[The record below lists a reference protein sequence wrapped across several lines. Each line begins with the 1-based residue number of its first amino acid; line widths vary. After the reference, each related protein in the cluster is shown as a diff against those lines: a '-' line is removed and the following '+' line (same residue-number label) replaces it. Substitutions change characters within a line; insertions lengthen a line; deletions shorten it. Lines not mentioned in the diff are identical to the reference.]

1 MKEGNIQGL
10 FQTPFFIGE
19 IDYEYEIPKNE
30 KFVDGHNRK
39 GIVNPN
45 VLDLSLIHI

>member
-1 MKEGNIQGL
+1 MKEGTVLGM
-10 FQTPFFIGE
+10 FQTPFFLGD

-39 GIVNPN
+39 
-45 VLDLSLIHI
+45 VLLILMY